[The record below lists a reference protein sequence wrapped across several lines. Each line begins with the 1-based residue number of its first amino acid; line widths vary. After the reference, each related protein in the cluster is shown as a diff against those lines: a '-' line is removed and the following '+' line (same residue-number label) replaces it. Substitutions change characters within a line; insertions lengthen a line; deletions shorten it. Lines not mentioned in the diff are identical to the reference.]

1 MVRGKVALL
10 GWYSCWFYILLCACL
25 ILIYASL
32 YFLLCRNLFNFIGNL
47 FTENVNG
54 TWRGCNIFPFP
65 SFKCIMM
72 QCQYGWIEQPKSLF
86 LFVWEK
92 PWYTVY
98 KWYTKSGRTY
108 KKTWFSTMS
117 TRYTKSGRIYKKN
130 MVLHNE
136 HPIINT
142 QWHLV
147 CIPKLTKKRMLNTST
162 TSKFCLDTWTTC
174 SDWTSKH
181 MMTCSY

>member
-108 KKTWFSTMS
+108 KKHGS
-117 TRYTKSGRIYKKN
+117 
-130 MVLHNE
+130 
-136 HPIINT
+136 P
-142 QWHLV
+142 QWV
-147 CIPKLTKKRMLNTST
+147 PGIQKVVESTKKHGSPQWAPYHQYSMASRVYP
-162 TSKFCLDTWTTC
+162 KID
-174 SDWTSKH
+174 
-181 MMTCSY
+181 